1 MISAKQTPEIVPDL
15 ITQLSEFYLLKY
27 TERQLSHQH
36 LTQHPSMLIAIKTLI
51 PHMEKNQSTLTKKHS
66 TEKEKI
72 KDLSFIN
79 LLLECV

>member
-51 PHMEKNQSTLTKKHS
+51 PHMEKNQSTLTKNTVQKKKKS
-66 TEKEKI
+66 EI
-72 KDLSFIN
+72 YLSSICF
-79 LLLECV
+79 